1 MTLKP
6 LNENLMKKILFNKT
20 NKDRV
25 RENQKEIEQL
35 IEEIKKKE
43 IEHYE
48 N

>member
-1 MTLKP
+1 
-6 LNENLMKKILFNKT
+6 MKKTLFNKT

-25 RENQKEIEQL
+25 RENQKEIELL

>member
-1 MTLKP
+1 
-6 LNENLMKKILFNKT
+6 MKKIWFKT
-20 NKDRV
+20 NKEKV
-25 RENQKEIEQL
+25 RENQKEIELL

>member
-1 MTLKP
+1 
-6 LNENLMKKILFNKT
+6 MKKIWFNKT
-20 NKDRV
+20 NKERV
-25 RENQKEIEQL
+25 RENQKEIELL

>member
-1 MTLKP
+1 
-6 LNENLMKKILFNKT
+6 MKKILFNKT
-20 NKDRV
+20 NKERYK
-25 RENQKEIEQL
+25 ENQREIEQL

>member
-1 MTLKP
+1 
-6 LNENLMKKILFNKT
+6 MKKIWFNKT
-20 NKDRV
+20 NKERV
-25 RENQKEIEQL
+25 KENQKEIELL

>member
-1 MTLKP
+1 
-6 LNENLMKKILFNKT
+6 MKKIWFNKT

-25 RENQKEIEQL
+25 RENQKEIEKL

>member
-1 MTLKP
+1 
-6 LNENLMKKILFNKT
+6 MKKILFKT
-20 NKDRV
+20 NKERV
-25 RENQKEIEQL
+25 RENQKEIDKL

>member
-1 MTLKP
+1 
-6 LNENLMKKILFNKT
+6 MKKIWFKT

>member
-1 MTLKP
+1 MKP
-6 LNENLMKKILFNKT
+6 LNESLMKKIWFKT

-25 RENQKEIEQL
+25 RENQKEIELL

>member
-1 MTLKP
+1 
-6 LNENLMKKILFNKT
+6 MKKIWFKT

-25 RENQKEIEQL
+25 RENQKEIELL